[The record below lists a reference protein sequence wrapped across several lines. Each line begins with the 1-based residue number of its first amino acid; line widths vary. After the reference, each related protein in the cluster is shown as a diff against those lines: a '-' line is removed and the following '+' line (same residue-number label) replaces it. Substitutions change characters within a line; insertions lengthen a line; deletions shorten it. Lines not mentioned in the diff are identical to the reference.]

1 MQSELRQFIASAALL
16 DHRFDGYTGS
26 GHMRFV
32 HPTAGIYIASST
44 PGVRNCIR
52 KQLFDM
58 ERRSG
63 KKLPRANSGHHRRK
77 PRDKAAKRLAEQRAA
92 QDRKEERQAAARIS
106 AIRKRDA
113 AKSITERFRSARA
126 AEITAADRHRREI
139 EALMRPGHG
148 R

>member
-1 MQSELRQFIASAALL
+1 MQSEMRQFIAAAALL

-32 HPTAGIYIASST
+32 HPTAGLYVGSST
-44 PGVRNCIR
+44 PSDRNTFR
-52 KQLFDM
+52 KQLADM

-63 KKLPRANSGHHRRK
+63 KRLPRSNAGHHRSK
-77 PRDKAAKRLAEQRAA
+77 PVDKAARRRQEERAA
-92 QDRKEERQAAARIS
+92 QDRREERQLAARVS
-106 AIRKRDA
+106 AARKRA
-113 AKSITERFRSARA
+113 AVKDTIHRFRSAVA

-139 EALMRPGHG
+139 ESLMRPGHG

>member
-1 MQSELRQFIASAALL
+1 MQSELRQFLASAAQL

-44 PGVRNCIR
+44 PSDRNANR
-52 KQLFDM
+52 HQLADM

-63 KKLPRANSGHHRRK
+63 KKLPRANSGRFRRK
-77 PRDKAAKRLAEQRAA
+77 VADKTAKRLREQREA
-92 QDRKEERQAAARIS
+92 QARREERQLAARVSAGRNRSAVAAAIN
-106 AIRKRDA
+106 
-113 AKSITERFRSARA
+113 
-126 AEITAADRHRREI
+126 AADQHRREI
-139 EALMRPGHG
+139 ERLMRPGYG